1 MTMGIRDVTGINRSH
16 SASGVWSAA
25 NSSTP
30 SCVIAFMQ
38 QSLTAQMHA
47 YVEFFQAG
55 ISRVR
60 ARVRSAWLAAV
71 SRVPPITMT

>member
-1 MTMGIRDVTGINRSH
+1 
-16 SASGVWSAA
+16 
-25 NSSTP
+25 
-30 SCVIAFMQ
+30 MQ